1 VPWETTVEP
10 YQSEIT
16 ALAAAA
22 EFDICTSCDAPV
34 DIANPV
40 AGAITRLQR
49 PGGGCLSVLK
59 VLLTDACQF
68 DCHYCANRAERRFRR
83 HAFTPDAMSRT
94 FLDLRDRG
102 LVDGLFLSSG
112 IGRSAARSMSDI
124 VTTAEIL
131 REKHGFRGYLHLKVL
146 PGAPRDCVERAVEM
160 ADRVSVNMEAPT
172 QRRLDCLAPSKQL
185 SEDVIRRMH
194 WIRQAADRLGKGRL
208 KSGQTTQF
216 VVGAAGECD
225 REILSAA
232 DALRRSVALRRAYF
246 SAFRP
251 VTDTPLEGER
261 PCLPIRQHRLYQAEW
276 LLREYGFALSEV
288 PFDAGGNLS
297 TRLDPKLAAALQN
310 LHRFPLEVNTASPAE
325 LLRVPGLGPRTVQRL
340 IAGRARE
347 RLTAVAQLRALGL
360 ANRRALPFLLVNG
373 QRQGKV
379 SDVLRMLPVS
389 PDQLELELGA
399 APAAALCY

>member
-216 VVGAAGECD
+216 VVGAAGESD
-225 REILSAA
+225 REIISTLS
-232 DALRRSVALRRAYF
+232 RVYGEHSLRRAYF
-246 SAFRP
+246 SSFNP
-251 VTDTPLEGER
+251 LPGTPWEGKPPASTMRE
-261 PCLPIRQHRLYQAEW
+261 HRLYQADF
-276 LLREYGFALSEV
+276 LHRLYGFAW
-288 PFDAGGNLS
+288 
-297 TRLDPKLAAALQN
+297 
-310 LHRFPLEVNTASPAE
+310 
-325 LLRVPGLGPRTVQRL
+325 
-340 IAGRARE
+340 
-347 RLTAVAQLRALGL
+347 
-360 ANRRALPFLLVNG
+360 
-373 QRQGKV
+373 
-379 SDVLRMLPVS
+379 
-389 PDQLELELGA
+389 
-399 APAAALCY
+399 